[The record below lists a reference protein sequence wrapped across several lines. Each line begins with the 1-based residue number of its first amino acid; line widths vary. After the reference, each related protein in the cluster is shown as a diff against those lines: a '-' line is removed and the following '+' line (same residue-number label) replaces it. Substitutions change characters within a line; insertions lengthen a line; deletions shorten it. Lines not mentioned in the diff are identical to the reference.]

1 MMSMKKSLNTSA
13 PVTADSPKGQRA
25 TETFRAQYNKA
36 GLDED
41 SAQILNEHPGFAAYL
56 LTGICRFST
65 KAPDYTLAQ
74 TILGKDFITPEEV
87 SKSRGLTYSE
97 DQLAKFGDTL
107 PSQEVLVWCR
117 DNGYM
122 VVAGPNKPMS
132 LLEVR
137 EMKSGY
143 FYSKS
148 GGWYSDQKFARND
161 KADTRWIVVRK
172 EPVPDSTSKTWSEQ
186 QALLSDVEV
195 TPNTAEV
202 VWAITTY
209 KAVRD
214 IYLLPNIYVRTSS
227 VVSGGARVSVGLF
240 VDEGLDVF
248 YWDGDIRYSNIG
260 VSSARK

>member
-1 MMSMKKSLNTSA
+1 M
-13 PVTADSPKGQRA
+13 
-25 TETFRAQYNKA
+25 
-36 GLDED
+36 
-41 SAQILNEHPGFAAYL
+41 
-56 LTGICRFST
+56 
-65 KAPDYTLAQ
+65 
-74 TILGKDFITPEEV
+74 
-87 SKSRGLTYSE
+87 
-97 DQLAKFGDTL
+97 
-107 PSQEVLVWCR
+107 WCR

-161 KADTRWIVVRK
+161 KADTRWIIVRK
-172 EPVPDSTSKTWSEQ
+172 EPVPGSTSKTWDEQ

-195 TPNTAEV
+195 TPNAAEV
-202 VWAITTY
+202 VWAITSY

-227 VVSGGARVSVGLF
+227 LGSDGYRVFVGYFDDGGLF
-240 VDEGLDVF
+240 VDR
-248 YWDGDIRYSNIG
+248 WDGGSRVSDVG